1 MKLRYTTFIGDGD
14 AKSFACLTELKAY
27 GKDVEI
33 IKHECVGHVQKRM
46 VMVLLKLK
54 KSGIEDEND
63 QLVRFK
69 GRLTDMRLL
78 PLMFIMG
85 VPSETTKIMGW
96 YKL

>member
-1 MKLRYTTFIGDGD
+1 MG
-14 AKSFACLTELKAY
+14 
-27 GKDVEI
+27 
-33 IKHECVGHVQKRM
+33 
-46 VMVLLKLK
+46 MVLLKLK

-78 PLMFIMG
+78 PLMFIMEA
-85 VPSETTKIMGW
+85 PSETTKIMGW